1 MSAPSIASSVKSVPA
16 TAVRHDARGRRRWI
30 TTDRVLSI
38 LLIVPSV
45 VAIGVFVY
53 GFIGWT
59 AWAALTDW
67 NNIAPF
73 TQACLPGGG
82 PCLFPHADFVG
93 LQTFQ
98 RLIQNSRFQIDVT
111 NSVTFTVLFVVA
123 CNVIGLLLAVLLDRN
138 MPGESIFRA
147 IFLLPMAISLIVTGV
162 VWRWLENPS
171 TGLNLLLQ
179 AVHLDFLTNGWYTDP
194 NIGIKAVVIAAT
206 WQMSGYVMALY
217 LAGLRGISNDLRE
230 AARVDGASE
239 WQVFRHVLLPLL
251 APITVTAI
259 IILGHISLKIFDLTS
274 AMTGP
279 GPAFADDVPALFM
292 YNTTFQGNHFAQ
304 GAAIASMLLVI
315 VSTLVIP
322 YLIYSLRTETE
333 Q

>member
-1 MSAPSIASSVKSVPA
+1 MLLVAPSA
-16 TAVRHDARGRRRWI
+16 
-30 TTDRVLSI
+30 L
-38 LLIVPSV
+38 
-45 VAIGVFVY
+45 AIGVFVY

-59 AWAALTDW
+59 AWVSLTNW
-67 NNIAPF
+67 NSLVPF
-73 TQACLPGGG
+73 TACLPQG
-82 PCLFPHADFVG
+82 PCFLPKADFVG
-93 LQTFQ
+93 LQTYE
-98 RLIQNSRFQIDVT
+98 RLLQNQRFQIDIQNT
-111 NSVTFTVLFVVA
+111 VTFTVLFVLA

-138 MPGESIFRA
+138 MPGEGFFRA
-147 IFLLPMAISLIVTGV
+147 IFLFPMAVSFIVTGV

-171 TGLNLLLQ
+171 SGLNLLFD
-179 AVHLDFLTNGWYTDP
+179 AAGLDFLKNGWYTDP
-194 NIGIKAVVIAAT
+194 TIGIKAVVLAAT

-239 WQVFRHVLLPLL
+239 WQLFRYVLLPLL
-251 APITVTAI
+251 APITITSV

-292 YNTTFQGNHFAQ
+292 FNTTFQGNHFAQ
-304 GAAIASMLLVI
+304 GASIATILLVI

-333 Q
+333 R

>member
-1 MSAPSIASSVKSVPA
+1 VASTASAAAPA
-16 TAVRHDARGRRRWI
+16 TTLAQSVRGRRRL
-30 TTDRVLSI
+30 TRDRIVSI
-38 LLIVPSV
+38 LLIVPSA
-45 VAIGVFVY
+45 VAIAMFVY

-59 AWAALTDW
+59 AWASLTNW
-67 NNIAPF
+67 NNITPF
-73 TQACLPGGG
+73 TVCIPQG
-82 PCLFPHADFVG
+82 PCLFPQVNFVG
-93 LQTFQ
+93 LQTYE
-98 RLIQNSRFQIDVT
+98 RLLATPRFQIDVQ
-111 NSVTFTVLFVVA
+111 NSVAFTVLFVVA
-123 CNVIGLLLAVLLDRN
+123 CNVIGLLLAVLLDRS
-138 MPGESIFRA
+138 MPGEAFFRA
-147 IFLLPMAISLIVTGV
+147 VFLFPMAISFIVTGV

-171 TGLNLLLQ
+171 TGINLLLE
-179 AVHLDFLTNGWYTDP
+179 AGHLGLLENGWYTDP
-194 NIGIKAVVIAAT
+194 GIGIKAVVLAAT

-239 WQVFRHVLLPLL
+239 WQVFRHILLPLL
-251 APITVTAI
+251 APITVTAV

-304 GAAIASMLLVI
+304 GASIATLLLLI
-315 VSTLVIP
+315 VGTLVVP

-333 Q
+333 R

>member
-1 MSAPSIASSVKSVPA
+1 VDI
-16 TAVRHDARGRRRWI
+16 
-30 TTDRVLSI
+30 
-38 LLIVPSV
+38 
-45 VAIGVFVY
+45 
-53 GFIGWT
+53 
-59 AWAALTDW
+59 
-67 NNIAPF
+67 
-73 TQACLPGGG
+73 
-82 PCLFPHADFVG
+82 VG

-98 RLIQNSRFQIDVT
+98 RLLANPRFEIDVV

-123 CNVIGLLLAVLLDRN
+123 CNAIGLLLAVLLDRN
-138 MPGESIFRA
+138 MPGEGFFRA
-147 IFLLPMAISLIVTGV
+147 VFLFPMAISFIVTGV

-171 TGLNLLLQ
+171 TGLNLLFD
-179 AVHLDFLTNGWYTDP
+179 AVNLGFLKNGWYTDP
-194 NIGIKAVVIAAT
+194 AIGIKGVVVAAT

-239 WQVFRHVLLPLL
+239 WQVFRYVLMPLL
-251 APITVTAI
+251 TPITVTAV

-304 GAAIASMLLVI
+304 GAAIATLLLLI

-333 Q
+333 R

>member
-1 MSAPSIASSVKSVPA
+1 VATTAATTQAGVPA
-16 TAVRHDARGRRRWI
+16 TTLTTSVRGRRRRVSR
-30 TTDRVLSI
+30 DRILSI
-38 LLIVPSV
+38 LLIVPSTI
-45 VAIGVFVY
+45 AIGTFVY

-59 AWAALTDW
+59 AMAALTNW
-67 NNIAPF
+67 NNIARFSVCVPN
-73 TQACLPGGG
+73 G
-82 PCLFPHADFVG
+82 PCLFPDVDFVG
-93 LQTFQ
+93 LQTFE
-98 RLIQNSRFQIDVT
+98 RLLVNPRFQIDVA

-123 CNVIGLLLAVLLDRN
+123 CNAIGLLLAVLLDRN
-138 MPGESIFRA
+138 MPGEGFFRA
-147 IFLLPMAISLIVTGV
+147 VFLFPMAISFIVTGV

-171 TGLNLLLQ
+171 TGLNLLFDTVNLG
-179 AVHLDFLTNGWYTDP
+179 FLKNGWYTDP
-194 NIGIKAVVIAAT
+194 AIGIKGVVVAAT

-230 AARVDGASE
+230 AARVDGAGE
-239 WQVFRHVLLPLL
+239 WQVFRYVLMPLL
-251 APITVTAI
+251 TPITVTAV

-304 GAAIASMLLVI
+304 GAAIATLLLLI

-333 Q
+333 R